1 VTLSPSIC
9 KTNCLRL
16 LIPKVLRD
24 ALWLVTKY
32 GHMATYG
39 HGRNHPGE
47 SQRDRATPLWNICPT
62 TLPVVAGSDR
72 HVHLIDA
79 GIHVQDETVHAPAG
93 LCADKDCETIP
104 LLKWRLDR
112 YVLKTGRVSGVRAT
126 AATVARTTRR
136 FAGASTT
143 RSTTRVSTGSQGAAV
158 IEETKENH
166 ESSCLPRHERCQR

>member
-1 VTLSPSIC
+1 MTLSPSIC

-47 SQRDRATPLWNICPT
+47 SQRDRATPPRNICPT
-62 TLPVVAGSDR
+62 TLPVVAGSHR

-79 GIHVQDETVHAPAG
+79 GIHVWDRTVHAPAAS
-93 LCADKDCETIP
+93 CADKDYETIEA
-104 LLKWRLDR
+104 LKSRLDR
-112 YVLKTGRVSGVRAT
+112 DLLTSGRNT
-126 AATVARTTRR
+126 
-136 FAGASTT
+136 
-143 RSTTRVSTGSQGAAV
+143 
-158 IEETKENH
+158 
-166 ESSCLPRHERCQR
+166 

>member
-1 VTLSPSIC
+1 
-9 KTNCLRL
+9 
-16 LIPKVLRD
+16 
-24 ALWLVTKY
+24 
-32 GHMATYG
+32 
-39 HGRNHPGE
+39 
-47 SQRDRATPLWNICPT
+47 
-62 TLPVVAGSDR
+62 LPVVAGSHR
-72 HVHLIDA
+72 RVHLIDA

-143 RSTTRVSTGSQGAAV
+143 RSTARVSAGSQGPAV

>member
-1 VTLSPSIC
+1 M
-9 KTNCLRL
+9 
-16 LIPKVLRD
+16 LRD

-32 GHMATYG
+32 GHMVTYG

-62 TLPVVAGSDR
+62 TLLVIAGSHR

-79 GIHVQDETVHAPAG
+79 GIHVQAETVHAPAG

-112 YVLKTGRVSGVRAT
+112 YVLKIERGGGPGAPPVPPT
-126 AATVARTTRR
+126 ARC
-136 FAGASTT
+136 FAGASTP
-143 RSTTRVSTGSQGAAV
+143 RSPARVSAGSKGPAV
-158 IEETKENH
+158 IEEKKENH
-166 ESSCLPRHERCQR
+166 ESSRLPRHERCRSEERRVG